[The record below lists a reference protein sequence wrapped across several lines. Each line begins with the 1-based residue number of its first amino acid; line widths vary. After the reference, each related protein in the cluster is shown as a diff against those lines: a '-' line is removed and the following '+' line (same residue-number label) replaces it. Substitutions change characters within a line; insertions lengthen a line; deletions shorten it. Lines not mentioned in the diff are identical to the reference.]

1 MSNLVVDASAILA
14 LLKQELGWESVP
26 NLSQACISTVNVSEV
41 VAKLTEGNISRQ
53 EIIERISSLELRIID
68 FDEEQ
73 SVQAGLLRPLTR
85 QFGLSLGD
93 RACLSLAIVKKIPV
107 LTADQAWLQLNLP
120 IDIRTIR

>member
-1 MSNLVVDASAILA
+1 MEILPQNYQTINSFA
-14 LLKQELGWESVP
+14 
-26 NLSQACISTVNVSEV
+26 
-41 VAKLTEGNISRQ
+41 VAPP
-53 EIIERISSLELRIID
+53 IERISSLELIIID

-73 SVQAGLLRPLTR
+73 SVQAGLLRRLTR